1 MGYLSISIQ
10 TFVLKTGEA
19 IRGNNKIPVTRP
31 VLFRDKGQNWTDCKC
46 HPREIEIIGE
56 PNTDK
61 LRAMIC
67 ASIREDQ
74 GYTGAKIT
82 QGMIFK

>member
-10 TFVLKTGEA
+10 TLVLKTGEE
-19 IRGNNKIPVTRP
+19 IRGNNKIPITRS
-31 VLFRDKGQNWTDCKC
+31 VRFRDKGQNWTGCKC
-46 HPREIEIIGE
+46 HPREIEVVGE
-56 PNTDK
+56 PNTK
-61 LRAMIC
+61 ELRALIC

-82 QGMIFK
+82 QGMIYT